1 MKSFID
7 SAKPMALYLGT
18 LGLLMLL
25 SVMASSIP
33 ALSLSAYVD
42 WPSRRYWAAGL
53 FLVGAAFLV
62 IAFALH
68 ARRAATPWVITR
80 AHVTLPFLAG
90 TAVLLAAV
98 VISR

>member
-33 ALSLSAYVD
+33 ALSLSAYID
-42 WPSRRYWAAGL
+42 WPTRKYWAAGL
-53 FLVGAAFLV
+53 FVAGAAFSV

-68 ARRAATPWVITR
+68 ARRAVTPWVVTR

-90 TAVLLAAV
+90 SLALLAAV

>member
-18 LGLLMLL
+18 LGVLMLL
-25 SVMASSIP
+25 SVLASSIP

-42 WPSRRYWAAGL
+42 WPSRKYWSAGL
-53 FLVGAAFLV
+53 FLAGAALSAV
-62 IAFALH
+62 AFMLH
-68 ARRAATPWVITR
+68 ARRAASPWMVTR

-90 TAVLLAAV
+90 AIALLAAT